1 MDGLGRGRASL
12 YLLESPGL
20 GPTPYLHS
28 SLSSLQQRALGA
40 EGNGLTAR
48 PEPHFLVWKGVAYF
62 PVLPAAAQAVMSL
75 IVTEKGL

>member
-1 MDGLGRGRASL
+1 MGLQ
-12 YLLESPGL
+12 PD
-20 GPTPYLHS
+20 PQPHI
-28 SLSSLQQRALGA
+28 
-40 EGNGLTAR
+40 